1 MIDNTIEKNNGML
14 IAIHNAINN
23 TIFNAK
29 VNSIAIKKI
38 NYKTTGDVCA
48 ITEGLLT
55 NQSINKLI
63 N

>member
-1 MIDNTIEKNNGML
+1 MIDNTIEKN
-14 IAIHNAINN
+14 NAINN

-48 ITEGLLT
+48 ITEGFLT